1 MTSIISVAKR
11 KKHVS
16 FGQEIF
22 RMSFLSFCFTRL
34 KDEIAS
40 KVDVTR
46 ITDRLNTVCV
56 AHHGT

>member
-1 MTSIISVAKR
+1 
-11 KKHVS
+11 
-16 FGQEIF
+16 
-22 RMSFLSFCFTRL
+22 MSFLSFCFTRL